1 MLTTRFL
8 KDLIVSQ
15 WGVKMQVEIPHGV
28 VVQHC
33 LAFGIELSVYRV
45 GCTDSIKIN
54 RSYVLV

>member
-33 LAFGIELSVYRV
+33 LAFGIELSVYRAGWGV
-45 GCTDSIKIN
+45 QIQSK
-54 RSYVLV
+54 